1 MPHLITT
8 LYGNRLGTQDGDIG
22 HVKDIYF
29 DDRRWHVRYVVAD
42 TGSWLPRRQVLLS
55 PHAFGSLE
63 RHKNTLLINL
73 TRKQIEDSPPIDSRR
88 PVSRQYE
95 GEYFRYY
102 GWPVYWVGDGYGGL
116 GGFPGVIPVPA
127 ESAPDEHNQSKADDP
142 HLRSTKAV
150 TGYQVHALDGT
161 VGHVTDFLVND
172 TTWAICEVI
181 VQTGSWFSSKK
192 VRISPRDIERIS
204 YEQSAIFVL
213 LTQEDFKAA
222 DESGIVTAAHLSP
235 QAMGIEE

>member
-8 LYGNRLGTQDGDIG
+8 LYGNRLGASDGDIG

-55 PHAFGSLE
+55 PHAFGALE
-63 RHKNTLLINL
+63 QQKKILQINL
-73 TRKQIEDSPPIDSRR
+73 TRKQIEDSPPIDSHR

-102 GWPVYWVGDGYGGL
+102 GWPVYWVGDGFGGL
-116 GGFPGVIPVPA
+116 GGFPGVISVPA
-127 ESAPDEHNQSKADDP
+127 ERELHEHKQTKPDDP
-142 HLRSTKAV
+142 HLRSTRAV
-150 TGYQVHALDGT
+150 AGYQVHAFDGT
-161 VGHVTDFLVND
+161 AGHVTDFLVD
-172 TTWAICEVI
+172 DKTWAIREVI
-181 VQTGSWFSSKK
+181 VQTGHWFSAKK

-204 YEQSAIFVL
+204 YEQSAIFVV
-213 LTQEDFKAA
+213 LTQDDFIAA
-222 DESGIVTAAHLSP
+222 DENAVATAGHSHP